1 VGYGLASRGLSAL
14 GRSVVLGLHAGWKF
28 ILRGAIHF
36 QKRVH
41 ELLQLLGKTFW
52 NPAPPTAMSTQEA
65 LTRLLKRR
73 NNESVD
79 YPETPD
85 PQDLRKEIRKEMRIE
100 PTFTL
105 EPLQTPAVER
115 KDKDNIDTES
125 TDVDHT
131 SLQSSPTRN
140 FKRRPSQKDKSAYQ
154 VGEIVQGVVIGAIR
168 DSLSYGLYVRL
179 NDGEVGVLPRHK
191 MPGKAL
197 RIHIGVGARLQ
208 LLVCQVPPKGLTLA
222 YQSHLRD

>member
-1 VGYGLASRGLSAL
+1 M
-14 GRSVVLGLHAGWKF
+14 
-28 ILRGAIHF
+28 
-36 QKRVH
+36 
-41 ELLQLLGKTFW
+41 
-52 NPAPPTAMSTQEA
+52 P
-65 LTRLLKRR
+65 
-73 NNESVD
+73 
-79 YPETPD
+79 
-85 PQDLRKEIRKEMRIE
+85 IE
-100 PTFTL
+100 PTLTL
-105 EPLQTPAVER
+105 EPVQTPAVER
-115 KDKDNIDTES
+115 TDSENTHTKS

-131 SLQSSPTRN
+131 SQHTSQQSSPIRS
-140 FKRRPSQKDKSAYQ
+140 FKRRPLQKGKSAYQ